1 MKALIYFV
9 LSISLILF
17 SSFNN
22 KIKNDYHDG
31 DVIFQTTS
39 GQTGKGIQL
48 ATHSKYNH
56 CGMLFFENNKWMV
69 YEAIQPVC
77 KTSLVDFN
85 LRGLGTVKRINTNG
99 LTSRDIEK
107 LKSEFKKFENK
118 NYDDVY
124 GWSDE
129 RIYCSELVYKMY
141 FNALKV
147 ELCKLRK
154 IGDYDFSHPLV
165 REKLLEKY
173 GNNIP
178 LNEIMVAPSDLFESQ
193 ILSLV
198 K

>member
-1 MKALIYFV
+1 MKPAIYSVFCFVLIY
-9 LSISLILF
+9 LLCSNSRI
-17 SSFNN
+17 NN
-22 KIKNDYHDG
+22 KYHEG
-31 DVIFQTTS
+31 DIIFQTTN

-48 ATHSKYNH
+48 ATHSIYNH
-56 CGMLFFENNKWMV
+56 CGILFLENNKWMV

-85 LRGLGTVKRINTNG
+85 SRGLGTIKRINTHA
-99 LTSRDIEK
+99 LSSIEIEK
-107 LKSEFKKFENK
+107 LKTEFKKFENK

-124 GWSDE
+124 GWTDE

-141 FNALKV
+141 SNALKI

-154 IGDYDFSHPLV
+154 IGDYDFSNPLV

-178 LNEIMVAPSDLFESQ
+178 LNEIMVAPSDLFDSKM
-193 ILSLV
+193 LSLI